1 MLASGRKV
9 GNTIIKHK
17 CFTYLDRVITRAYSA
32 VPYVWIYSPAGF
44 SCKIKIKNEFYTSK
58 HALYDGIGLRISK
71 HNLPCVFV
79 ISK

>member
-1 MLASGRKV
+1 M
-9 GNTIIKHK
+9 N
-17 CFTYLDRVITRAYSA
+17 LDRKIPNLIVRSLMSVYT
-32 VPYVWIYSPAGF
+32 VPLDFRV
-44 SCKIKIKNEFYTSK
+44 KIKIKNEPYTSK

>member
-1 MLASGRKV
+1 MRVKHDVVRSLMSGYTV
-9 GNTIIKHK
+9 P
-17 CFTYLDRVITRAYSA
+17 LDFRV
-32 VPYVWIYSPAGF
+32 
-44 SCKIKIKNEFYTSK
+44 KIKIKNEFYTSK